1 MTAVQTSA
9 RDWIRTTWRSLG
21 FLRGL
26 LALAAV
32 LAVWWAYPPRTAGG
46 AMMYPWEPQ
55 LMRDILFE
63 RSIFGLLAVGMTL
76 VILGGGI
83 DLSVGSVLGMA
94 GICFAVFTLRWRWPI
109 GPAVAG
115 SMAAGMAAGLL
126 SGLWVVNLRIGL
138 PVAAAVFGAPMLVG
152 LAGWHWAPAGAAV
165 VAAGAGL
172 YFLHRGFGLA
182 RTMQPFAATL
192 AMMVIARGA
201 AKWFSGGAKVQS
213 ADVPRFYGW
222 LTTGRFPPLIVVFL
236 TVVALAWVMLRW
248 TRTGR
253 HLYAVGGN
261 AASPRPAPRP

>member
-1 MTAVQTSA
+1 
-9 RDWIRTTWRSLG
+9 
-21 FLRGL
+21 
-26 LALAAV
+26 
-32 LAVWWAYPPRTAGG
+32 
-46 AMMYPWEPQ
+46 
-55 LMRDILFE
+55 
-63 RSIFGLLAVGMTL
+63 
-76 VILGGGI
+76 
-83 DLSVGSVLGMA
+83 
-94 GICFAVFTLRWRWPI
+94 
-109 GPAVAG
+109 
-115 SMAAGMAAGLL
+115 MAAGMAAGLL

-222 LTTGRFPPLIVVFL
+222 LTTGRFPPLIIVFL
-236 TVVALAWVMLRW
+236 AVVALAWVMLRW

-261 AASPRPAPRP
+261 AEAARLSGVRVRTVSTLTYVLCGLTASLAGIGQVARTTLGDPEAGAGYELDAIAAVVIGGTNLMGGRGGVLLTLLGVLMIGVLEKYLSLHGWETWARLMAKGAIVVLAVAMQRQRR